1 MKKIVAVLLA
11 VLLLCGAAF
20 AMTEEAEKITVAY
33 DDSLSLRLRCPEGYT
48 MVDPLYVDGFLFLQF
63 LPENEADVRF
73 TVMVC
78 ADDEYDQYPRLNDLS
93 EEQLQEFIDG
103 MVADWH
109 NPKIEI
115 RATGMGS
122 KIVVADEQD
131 AEMDYVQMQSIYHGY
146 FISTYMTHLDG
157 SQITEEEIQKVL
169 DFHTDMD
176 FVFSGIDGQNP
187 VMNVIGD
194 YVDSNS
200 QRAMLNIQAVGEG
213 GSAKALLTVHWA
225 NSASDGVEWE
235 LPCDFDQQTLT
246 FTYEKGVK
254 KEYVAKEDGTVTYTN
269 VVNDLSGFFTILE
282 DGTIIWHDNGDSTGN
297 GCTFV
302 YNL

>member
-1 MKKIVAVLLA
+1 MKKIVAALLA

-20 AMTEEAEKITVAY
+20 AMAEEAEKITVPY
-33 DDSLSLRLRCPEGYT
+33 DDSLSLSLRCPEGYT
-48 MVDPLYVDGFLFLQF
+48 MVDPVYANGYLFLQF
-63 LPENEADVRF
+63 LPANEADVRF
-73 TVMVC
+73 TVVVC
-78 ADDEYDQYPRLNDLS
+78 ADDEYDQYPRLNNLS
-93 EEQLQEFIDG
+93 EEQLKEFIDG
-103 MVADWH
+103 MVADWY
-109 NPKIEI
+109 NPKVEI

-131 AEMDYVQMQSIYHGY
+131 GEMDYVQMQSIYHGY
-146 FISTYMTHLDG
+146 FIATYMQHLDG

-169 DFHTDMD
+169 DFHTNMD
-176 FVFSGIDGQNP
+176 FVFSSTDGQNP

-194 YVDSNS
+194 YVDTNS

-213 GSAKALLTVHWA
+213 DSTKALLTVHWA

-235 LPCDFDQQTLT
+235 LPCDFDPQTLT
-246 FTYEKGVK
+246 FTYEKGVR
-254 KEYVAKEDGTVTYTN
+254 KEYVAGEDGTVIYTT
-269 VVNDLSGFFTILE
+269 VADDLSGFFTILK
-282 DGTIIWHDNGDSTGN
+282 DDTIIWHDNGDSTSN